1 MNAVPFVAEFEIRKH
16 EFADTKFFIEGYV
29 STTDYDLQGHKIT
42 PEAIKGSRD
51 DLIKNS
57 TMLLNHDPN
66 RPIGKV
72 IATKFSSHGLWVKAE
87 ISATELDVRQKIKEG
102 ILNKFSI
109 RGKVIDADNEVD
121 PSTKTVAKI
130 IRKMY
135 LTECSLVS
143 CPANPEAELI
153 DWQETEKSLLGSIVK
168 ALNGGK
174 DMTILPEEVKVE
186 KGFPLPDELAEQW
199 KNHISGIQ
207 LSEGDDEK
215 VNQAW
220 ADFCHQYGYPSAYPY
235 PYPSDA
241 NGYPYPKTKYPAA
254 NGAMKRIA
262 ELAAALIR
270 DEKSPERKKMLEE
283 IKGLAEVKKDMK
295 KSDEPAATAVVDKPA
310 ADSTPDAVPVPVAAV
325 VEVPPAKV
333 EVPVDPLSD
342 PKVQAA
348 IDAKVAEKIAEEKR
362 KLEAAQ
368 PAPHRKGVVD
378 AQNKTGIKFED
389 APPMNRLRVATA
401 RLFESE
407 HLLKR

>member
-42 PEAIKGSRD
+42 PDAIKGSRD
-51 DLIKNS
+51 DLMKNS

-72 IATKFSSHGLWVKAE
+72 VATKFSSHGLWVKAE

-109 RGKVIDADNEVD
+109 RGKVIEAGNEVD

-143 CPANPEAELI
+143 CPANPEAEVV

-168 ALNGGK
+168 ALSGGHA
-174 DMTILPEEVKVE
+174 MTILPEEVKVQ
-186 KGFPLPDELAEQW
+186 KGFPMPDELAEQW
-199 KNHISGIQ
+199 KSHISGIQ

-215 VNQAW
+215 INQAW
-220 ADFCHQYGYPSAYPY
+220 SDFCHQYGYPSPYPY

-241 NGYPYPKTKYPAA
+241 NGYPYPKPKTPAA

-262 ELAAALIR
+262 DLAAALIR
-270 DEKSPERKKMLEE
+270 DEKSSERKKMLEE
-283 IKGLAEVKKDMK
+283 IKGLAEAKNGMK
-295 KSDEPAATAVVDKPA
+295 KSEDPAPAPVVEKPADAPAPAAAVA
-310 ADSTPDAVPVPVAAV
+310 EVA
-325 VEVPPAKV
+325 PAKV
-333 EVPVDPLSD
+333 EEKPVDPLSD

-348 IDAKVAEKIAEEKR
+348 IDAKVAEKLAEEKK

-368 PAPHRKGVVD
+368 PAPQRKGVIDV
-378 AQNKTGIKFED
+378 QNKAAIKFED

-407 HLLKR
+407 HLLHR